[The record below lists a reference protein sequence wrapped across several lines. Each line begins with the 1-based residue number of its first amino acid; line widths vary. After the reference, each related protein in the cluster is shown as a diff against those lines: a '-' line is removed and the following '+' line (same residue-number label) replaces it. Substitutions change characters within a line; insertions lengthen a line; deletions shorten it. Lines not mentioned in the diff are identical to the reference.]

1 MFGLGTQ
8 ELLIILVIAFFIF
21 GGKKLPEI
29 GAGLGKG
36 LRSFKQGLKE
46 IDLEKEEKGKRIRR
60 AQKSSHHLKAR
71 HLPRHKDPLLSR
83 RSCRP
88 WSSLPGSAPV
98 LGP

>member
-36 LRSFKQGLKE
+36 LRAFKSGLKDIE
-46 IDLEKEEKGKRIRR
+46 NEVDSEKFPNN
-60 AQKSSHHLKAR
+60 KST
-71 HLPRHKDPLLSR
+71 
-83 RSCRP
+83 
-88 WSSLPGSAPV
+88 SSSDTDTENKKKV
-98 LGP
+98 NNSSNYT